1 VPLKATVIV
10 PPIEQLLLSA
20 TVPVVAPAAVGS
32 NCTSR
37 VDDCPGVS
45 VIGNLAPGIVNPA
58 PLTDPALMVTAPVP
72 VDVIVTGCVAGVFTV
87 TVPKATLLVPKVN
100 VGVVVLSVRAK
111 VFEIPPDVAVKVA
124 VCFEV
129 TAVAV
134 AVKPALDA
142 PAAIVTDAGT
152 VTALLLL
159 DKLTV
164 VAVVAAEVSVTVQA
178 SVPVPVSELLL
189 QETALSVAGACPVPL
204 RLIAALPVEALLPIA
219 TDPLNAP
226 AVAGSKRMVSV
237 AVCFGFS
244 VIGALMPDSAKPAP
258 VIDTPLIVSAAVP
271 DEVSVTVFVL
281 VVFSGSVP
289 KATLVELRL
298 RAAVVAF
305 SVREKLFETP
315 PEVAVR
321 VTA

>member
-1 VPLKATVIV
+1 
-10 PPIEQLLLSA
+10 
-20 TVPVVAPAAVGS
+20 
-32 NCTSR
+32 
-37 VDDCPGVS
+37 
-45 VIGNLAPGIVNPA
+45 
-58 PLTDPALMVTAPVP
+58 M
-72 VDVIVTGCVAGVFTV
+72 
-87 TVPKATLLVPKVN
+87 
-100 VGVVVLSVRAK
+100 
-111 VFEIPPDVAVKVA
+111 
-124 VCFEV
+124 

-134 AVKPALDA
+134 AMKLALDA
-142 PAAIVTDAGT
+142 PAAIVTEAGT

-159 DKLTV
+159 DKLTAVALV
-164 VAVVAAEVSVTVQA
+164 VAEVSVTVQE
-178 SVPVPVSELLL
+178 SVPAPISEPLL
-189 QETALSVAGACPVPL
+189 QEMALSTAGACPVPL
-204 RLIAALPVEALLPIA
+204 RLMVALPVEALLPIV
-219 TDPLNAP
+219 TDPLAAP
-226 AVAGSKRMVSV
+226 AVAGSKLMVSV

-244 VIGALMPDSAKPAP
+244 VIGALMPDSEKPVP
-258 VIDTPLIVSAAVP
+258 VIDTPLIVSAAAP

>member
-1 VPLKATVIV
+1 
-10 PPIEQLLLSA
+10 
-20 TVPVVAPAAVGS
+20 
-32 NCTSR
+32 
-37 VDDCPGVS
+37 
-45 VIGNLAPGIVNPA
+45 
-58 PLTDPALMVTAPVP
+58 
-72 VDVIVTGCVAGVFTV
+72 
-87 TVPKATLLVPKVN
+87 
-100 VGVVVLSVRAK
+100 
-111 VFEIPPDVAVKVA
+111 
-124 VCFEV
+124 V

-134 AVKPALDA
+134 AVKPALKA

-164 VAVVAAEVSVTVQA
+164 VAVVAAALSVTVQA
-178 SVPVPVSELLL
+178 SVPAPVSDPLL
-189 QETALSVAGACPVPL
+189 QETALSVVAACPVPL
-204 RLIAALPVEALLPIA
+204 RPMVAVPVDAVLPIV
-219 TDPLNAP
+219 TDPLAAP
-226 AVAGSKRMVSV
+226 AVAGSKLMVSV

-244 VIGALMPDSAKPAP
+244 VIGALMPDSEKPVP
-258 VIDTPLIVSAAVP
+258 VIDTPLIVSAAAP